1 MAIMVRD
8 PYSNGPENI
17 EDAIKAIGSGERR
30 ILFEA
35 IYFHKTKAKKVSD
48 LVQSTGLDRKRVLE
62 RGGELAKRGIVE
74 QVEKDGEIAYEM
86 ISSIQA
92 TKHKIIRGL
101 DNPKLVERMAT
112 KRRPIVTIRTPM
124 KVVALSTKGADVKRV
139 TIDEIDTFALAHKLP
154 HGASMPKTVTEDAFK
169 RGVQATIGQAGVFK
183 DWGGENCDLY
193 SSRLVIGGKRMTV
206 AFAFKGPGEPGKL
219 TPGKMGKNGDQVQR
233 MFALDADVF
242 IVQHWREIEASVVQ
256 EMYTYAVS
264 KSVSNGGKR
273 IYYGVIDGQDS
284 ERLRQAYPK
293 KFGL

>member
-1 MAIMVRD
+1 MAITVRD

-30 ILFEA
+30 VLFEA
-35 IYFHKTKAKKVSD
+35 IYFHKAKAKKVSD
-48 LVQSTGLDRKRVLE
+48 LVRTTGLDRKRVLE
-62 RGGELAKRGIVE
+62 RGGELAKRGMVE
-74 QVEKDGEIAYEM
+74 QIEKDEDIAYEM
-86 ISSIQA
+86 IPSIQA
-92 TKHKIIRGL
+92 IKHKIIRGL

-112 KRRPIVTIRTPM
+112 KRRPSVTIKLPTR
-124 KVVALSTKGADVKRV
+124 VVALPTRGADVQKI
-139 TIDEIDTFALAHKLP
+139 TIDEVDSFALAHKVP
-154 HGASMPKTVTEDAFK
+154 HGDSMPNTVTEDQFK
-169 RGVQATIGQAGVFK
+169 RGVQAIVGQAGQFK

-193 SSRLVIGGKRMTV
+193 SSRLVIGGKRLTV
-206 AFAFKGPGEPGKL
+206 AFAFKGPGERGKL
-219 TPGKMGKNGDQVQR
+219 VPGKMGKNGDQVQR

-242 IVQHWREIEASVVQ
+242 IAQHWREIEASVLQ

-264 KSVSNGGKR
+264 KSVSNGGRR